1 MILAMPRANRYILP
15 GCAYHLTHRCHDRAW
30 LLKFGSDRSE
40 YRRRL
45 RAALRRSKVSL
56 LAYCITSNHVHLL
69 AVADDVEG
77 VPALMQ
83 QVQGEFAEYYNRRR
97 RRSGAFWDDRYHC
110 TMIESGEHLWN
121 CATYIDLNMV
131 RAGVVGHPR
140 DWRWCGFDELSGR
153 RRRYLL
159 LDRERVAE
167 HLGGGSADGLARD
180 YEAAVLERLNRC
192 RAEREPEWTES
203 IAVGGQEFV
212 KDVAGRV
219 KGRTRLE
226 MIEGPDG
233 VWNVR
238 EAAGEYGQGTPRSG
252 TGVLHAISGAEDRF

>member
-1 MILAMPRANRYILP
+1 MIRVMPRANRYILP

-56 LAYCITSNHVHLL
+56 LAYCITSNHVHLV

-83 QVQGEFAEYYNRRR
+83 QVQGEFAEDYNRRR

-110 TMIESGEHLWN
+110 TMVQSGRHLWS

-140 DWRWCGFDELSGR
+140 EWRWCGFDELSGR

-167 HLGGGSADGLARD
+167 YLGGGSGDRLARD
-180 YEAAVLERLNRC
+180 YEAAVQERLGRGGSG
-192 RAEREPEWTES
+192 REPEWTES

-212 KDVAGRV
+212 EEVAGRV
-219 KGRTRLE
+219 KGRVRLE
-226 MIEGPDG
+226 TAEGAEG
-233 VWNVR
+233 IWTVR
-238 EAAGEYGQGTPRSG
+238 EAAGEYGRDVAEPGRRA
-252 TGVLHAISGAEDRF
+252 LHAIFGAEDRF